1 MRMESLS
8 KFSFWKVLFLESEAG
23 FAAQIFILER
33 LFLESK
39 AGGAAHGMVSK
50 LHPILFPM
58 PENIF

>member
-1 MRMESLS
+1 MESLS

-50 LHPILFPM
+50 FPM